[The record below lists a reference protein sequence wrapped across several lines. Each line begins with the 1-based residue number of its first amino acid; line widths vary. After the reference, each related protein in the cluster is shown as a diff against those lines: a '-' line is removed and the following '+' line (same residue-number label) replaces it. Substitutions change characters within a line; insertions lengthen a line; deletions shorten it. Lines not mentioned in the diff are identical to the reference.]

1 MAAAVALVGGALVGL
16 LVTPRHAAPSMMVSE
31 RHNQAYKETI
41 KLFEPLPT
49 TAPLH
54 RFPLISLVP
63 GPDHPAEDQHLVHT
77 SVEPLLTPDECDAII
92 AESEEWATRA
102 GGWTSTRHF
111 NHPTI
116 DIPLAE
122 LPRTR
127 AFLNADALPSRI
139 YPLLGHAFESTL
151 PNWRA
156 LRVADAV
163 RAKPRKKLATGT
175 PRQQRR
181 PRTKRHSRTLVLFR

>member
-1 MAAAVALVGGALVGL
+1 MQKSAGHIEMCETG
-16 LVTPRHAAPSMMVSE
+16 RSVS
-31 RHNQAYKETI
+31 QAGRN
-41 KLFEPLPT
+41 
-49 TAPLH
+49 ARSQGSH
-54 RFPLISLVP
+54 
-63 GPDHPAEDQHLVHT
+63 
-77 SVEPLLTPDECDAII
+77 AII

-163 RAKPRKKLATGT
+163 RAKP
-175 PRQQRR
+175 
-181 PRTKRHSRTLVLFR
+181 